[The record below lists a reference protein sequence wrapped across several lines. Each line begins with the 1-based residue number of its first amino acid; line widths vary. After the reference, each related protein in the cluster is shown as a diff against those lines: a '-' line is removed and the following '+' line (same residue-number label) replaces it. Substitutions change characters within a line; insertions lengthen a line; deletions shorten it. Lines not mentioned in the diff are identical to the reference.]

1 MDQNWSNTILS
12 FMVILSRLFTCP
24 YIKIIYI
31 LLWDGVLS
39 LSPKACFLP
48 DSQQFYFSFLDVS
61 LLHSVC
67 FSHVLSQLV
76 LMEEG
81 RQSKY
86 YTAWQMRKPRL
97 SKKWFALLTQ
107 LEDIKDRE
115 FEPKT
120 TCLILSSQISHGLS
134 SKRPP
139 KLSASPVGWKAFA
152 DTCLFAV
159 STFLWERIIWPKN

>member
-48 DSQQFYFSFLDVS
+48 DSQQFYFSFLGVS

-120 TCLILSSQISHGLS
+120 TCLMLSSHRFHMAWVQKSLLNYLLAQWDE
-134 SKRPP
+134 
-139 KLSASPVGWKAFA
+139 KLLLTLV
-152 DTCLFAV
+152 
-159 STFLWERIIWPKN
+159 FLLLVHFYEKE